1 MTTPPTTTRPKLP
14 PPPAPPV
21 ASAKSAVASG
31 KPMKIGERVLLYGVG
46 GMGKTTLAV
55 SLPGNKLYVDLD
67 MAIASLGLDVPCVYP
82 TTWQEV
88 RAVVQNCGLQ
98 AGDWLIFDSCTEL
111 QTMLEHHVLAT
122 YKTDKG
128 ATVKT
133 IEGYGFGKGF
143 RFIYDEWCLLLT
155 DCDRLIRA
163 GVNVCFVAHSSEYK
177 VDNVDG
183 DDYHRIEP
191 KLQDA
196 GDGGKSSIKEKMRDW
211 SAHVLCIR
219 EDVAVTDKG
228 KAKGSGTRSLYCAV
242 NPYCVAK
249 SRQRDGVTLDPIP
262 VAVDNGAEV
271 WAQVIR

>member
-1 MTTPPTTTRPKLP
+1 MTTQTTTRPKLP
-14 PPPAPPV
+14 QPPAPPV
-21 ASAKSAVASG
+21 VPAHASVQSV
-31 KPMKIGERVLLYGVG
+31 KPLKIGERVTLYGIG

-55 SLPGNKLYVDLD
+55 ALPGNKLYVDLD
-67 MAIASLGLDVPCVYP
+67 MAIDALGLDVPCAYP

-88 RAVVQNCGLQ
+88 RGAAQNCTLQ
-98 AGDWLIFDSCTEL
+98 SGDWLILDSCTEL
-111 QTMLEHHVLAT
+111 QTMLEHYVLT
-122 YKTDKG
+122 KYKTDKG
-128 ATVKT
+128 HAVTS
-133 IEGYGFGKGF
+133 IEGFGFGKGF
-143 RFIYDEWCLLLT
+143 RFIYDEWCLLLS
-155 DCDRLIRA
+155 DCDRLVRK

-228 KAKGSGTRSLYCAV
+228 KAMGTGTRSLYCAV

-249 SRQRDGVTLDPIP
+249 SRQRDGVTLAPIP
-262 VAVDNGAEV
+262 VEVGNGADV
-271 WAQVIR
+271 WKQVIR